1 MPQHPTESSEML
13 TRIAGQTPV
22 ISTRRGMRGIMQHGL
37 WTPIPIMGGDGEDD
51 GDPHPTPAPPAPADP
66 PKEEQKPPENFS
78 REYVEQLR
86 KEAAENR
93 KKAAT
98 AEAKLKEQDDAKLSE
113 TERLQKERD
122 EFKAKAEQAE
132 EHSRAT
138 LVEADI
144 RVLASTMKF
153 ADLDDP
159 LGAIKLDSVEFD
171 ANGKPTNVKKLLE
184 ELAKAKPHWI
194 KADERTA
201 PGVPDTP
208 RSNGGPKSSA
218 DAVRQEVE
226 SMRATGRYTV

>member
-13 TRIAGQTPV
+13 TRIAGQVPV
-22 ISTRRGMRGIMQHGL
+22 ISTRRGFRGWSIDGRP
-37 WTPIPIMGGDGEDD
+37 WEPFAIMGGDGEEESE
-51 GDPHPTPAPPAPADP
+51 TPPPPPPSDP
-66 PKEEQKPPENFS
+66 PKEEQKQPENFS
-78 REYVEQLR
+78 REYVEGLR

-93 KKAAT
+93 KKAAA

-122 EFKAKAEQAE
+122 EFKAKSEQAE
-132 EHSRAT
+132 ARARAT

-159 LGAIKLDSVEFD
+159 LGAIKLESVEFD

-184 ELAKAKPHWI
+184 DLAKAKPHWI
-194 KADERTA
+194 KAEGGGSA
-201 PGVPDTP
+201 GVPGTP
-208 RSNGGPKSSA
+208 RSNGHTPTHEERVNEIEKRMEGS
-218 DAVRQEVE
+218 
-226 SMRATGRYTV
+226 GRYARL